1 MRLLGARSRLRSGE
15 VRDRMIDQLIQVG
28 YVFLALAVISLFIC
42 TIPIW
47 LRRAGRAFATVEL
60 CR

>member
-1 MRLLGARSRLRSGE
+1 
-15 VRDRMIDQLIQVG
+15 MIDQLIQVG

-47 LRRAGRAFATVEL
+47 LRRAGRAFAAVEL